1 MRKHRI
7 RFILIVIAVIS
18 TAADFG
24 KLSRAAAA
32 ETWHLGKDRTSASSV
47 EPQWKPA
54 SADEQSKYLLAVSQT
69 KRLADTGKTKA
80 LREAFA
86 KLKKDFPQVAG
97 PDFDAFA
104 EAEILRSRGKL
115 VNAGHSYDKFLT
127 DYPASELYEAV
138 LDRQYSVATAFLAG
152 EKKTVLKIFKVKGY
166 DDGVKM
172 MEKISDRSGNAPIAV
187 DALVSVAQSYE
198 KRQMFEEAYLEWSQ
212 ISSKW
217 PTGQIGRD
225 ALLGMA
231 RCKHAAYKGPRY
243 DASNLISAK
252 TYYENFKLRYPE
264 DAQKLDID
272 AKLKLIDEQMA
283 YKQFSIGLYYQQTG
297 SREPASMYYQTV
309 ADGWPESTATKMAKQ
324 QIDKSNLKKE
334 KKSIWEN
341 ETIKKLG
348 KIIL

>member
-18 TAADFG
+18 AA
-24 KLSRAAAA
+24 ATAA
-32 ETWHLGKDRTSASSV
+32 ETWHLGKGQ
-47 EPQWKPA
+47 QWKSA
-54 SADEQSKYLLAVSQT
+54 SADGQSKYLLAVSQT
-69 KRLADTGKTKA
+69 KQLADTGKTQA
-80 LREAFA
+80 LREAFTG
-86 KLKKDFPQVAG
+86 LKKDFPQVAG

-115 VNAGHSYDKFLT
+115 VDAGHSYDKFLT
-127 DYPASELYEAV
+127 DYPTSELYETV

-152 EKKTVLKIFKVKGY
+152 EKKTVLKIFKIKGY

-225 ALLGMA
+225 ALLAMA

-283 YKQFSIGLYYQQTG
+283 YKHFSIGLYYQQTG

-348 KIIL
+348 KLIL

>member
-7 RFILIVIAVIS
+7 RFILIVIVVIS
-18 TAADFG
+18 AA
-24 KLSRAAAA
+24 AAAA
-32 ETWHLGKDRTSASSV
+32 ETWHLGKDQ
-47 EPQWKPA
+47 QWKSV
-54 SADEQSKYLLAVSQT
+54 SADPLRRDIDIAASEQSKYLLAVSQT
-69 KRLADTGKTKA
+69 KQLADTGQTQA
-80 LREAFA
+80 LREAFTR
-86 KLKKDFPQVAG
+86 LKKDFPQVAG
-97 PDFDAFA
+97 PDFDAFS

-115 VNAGHSYDKFLT
+115 VDAGHSYDKFLT
-127 DYPASELYEAV
+127 DYPTSELYETV

-152 EKKTVLKIFKVKGY
+152 EKKTILKIFKVRGY

-172 MEKISDRSGNAPIAV
+172 MEKISDRSGDAPIGV

-198 KRQMFEEAYLEWSQ
+198 KRQKFEEAYLEWSQ

-225 ALLGMA
+225 ALLAMA
-231 RCKHAAYKGPRY
+231 RCKHAAYKGPKY

-283 YKQFSIGLYYQQTG
+283 YKQFFIGQYYQQTG
-297 SREPASMYYQTV
+297 SWQPASMYYQTV
-309 ADGWPESTATKMAKQ
+309 VDGWPESTATKMAKQ

-348 KIIL
+348 KLIL

>member
-1 MRKHRI
+1 M
-7 RFILIVIAVIS
+7 IS
-18 TAADFG
+18 AA
-24 KLSRAAAA
+24 ATAA
-32 ETWHLGKDRTSASSV
+32 ETWHLGKGQ
-47 EPQWKPA
+47 QWKSA
-54 SADEQSKYLLAVSQT
+54 SADGQSKYLLAVSQT
-69 KRLADTGKTKA
+69 KQLADTGKTQA
-80 LREAFA
+80 LREAFTG
-86 KLKKDFPQVAG
+86 LKKDFPQVAG

-115 VNAGHSYDKFLT
+115 VDAGHSYDKFLT
-127 DYPASELYEAV
+127 DYPTSELYETV

-152 EKKTVLKIFKVKGY
+152 EKKTVLKIFKIKGY

-225 ALLGMA
+225 ALLAMA

-283 YKQFSIGLYYQQTG
+283 YKHFSIGLYYQQTG

-348 KIIL
+348 KLIL